1 MAGSNRH
8 VASLQENFGDLRQTC
23 VAARERGASAK
34 VMSVFA
40 HGKTEVSEEEEKPK
54 NSSCKQDTL
63 CVLPVSPCSLIFCLF
78 SSFLNPSY
86 LIGTST

>member
-1 MAGSNRH
+1 MSGSNRH
-8 VASLQENFGDLRQTC
+8 VASLQENFDDLRQTC

-34 VMSVFA
+34 AMSVFA
-40 HGKTEVSEEEEKPK
+40 HGRIKVSEEEEKPK
-54 NSSCKQDTL
+54 SSSCKQDAL
-63 CVLPVSPCSLIFCLF
+63 CVLPVSSCSLIFCLF